1 MRHIFSLLLVLSV
14 LVTAGCIQEY
24 ADNSTMTTATTLTPS
39 PVMTTVS
46 TPAPQRAEMAYL
58 AGIQCTLDPTTE
70 RAYHCNG
77 NVRIRSGASREVQ
90 VIARYPDNN
99 TFYGG
104 SAAMGGSNPIAKPF
118 VVFPDLKYQGQ
129 DPDWFVKLDNTTYK
143 VTWSGDTGVA
153 WSDLL
158 PA

>member
-1 MRHIFSLLLVLSV
+1 MRHMFSLLLVLSV
-14 LVTAGCIQEY
+14 LVTSGCIQEY
-24 ADNSTMTTATTLTPS
+24 ADNTTMTTAQTQRTP

-46 TPAPQRAEMAYL
+46 TPAPAPAEMAYL
-58 AGIQCTLDPTTE
+58 AAVECTLDPTTE

-99 TFYGG
+99 TFYSGI
-104 SAAMGGSNPIAKPF
+104 AAMGGSNPIAKPF
-118 VVFPDLKYQGQ
+118 VLFPDLKYQGQ
-129 DPDWFVKLDNTTYK
+129 DPDWFVKLDNTTYP

-153 WSDLL
+153 WSGL
-158 PA
+158 PPA